1 MDIPYSLIAPMV
13 ALVAWTIVVL
23 FWAIIR
29 IQTAARSS
37 DAKVDVNKLPRGTRG
52 RDVEEHLPREASWPR
67 HNYEHLV
74 EQPTLFYAVMAA
86 LALMHAD
93 HSINVWLAWGYVAFR
108 IVHSFQ
114 QIFGKV
120 RAIGF
125 VGSTLCLIG
134 LVLHAGL
141 EVAHHL

>member
-29 IQTAARSS
+29 IQTAARRPHSGF
-37 DAKVDVNKLPRGTRG
+37 DVNKMPAGTRA

-67 HNYEHLV
+67 QNYEHLV
-74 EQPTLFYAVMAA
+74 EQPTLFYAIVTA
-86 LALMHAD
+86 LALMQSD
-93 HSINVWLAWGYVAFR
+93 HWLNVSLAWGYVGFR
-108 IVHSFQ
+108 IIHSLQ

-125 VGSTLCLIG
+125 VGSSLCLIALTVHG
-134 LVLHAGL
+134 AI
-141 EVAHHL
+141 EVVYHL

>member
-13 ALVAWTIVVL
+13 ALVGWTIVVL
-23 FWAIIR
+23 FWAVIR
-29 IQTAARSS
+29 IQVSARSPDS
-37 DAKVDVNKLPRGTRG
+37 AMDVNKMPRGTRA
-52 RDVEEHLPREASWPR
+52 RDVEAHLPPEASWPR

-74 EQPTLFYAVMAA
+74 EQPTLFYAAMTA